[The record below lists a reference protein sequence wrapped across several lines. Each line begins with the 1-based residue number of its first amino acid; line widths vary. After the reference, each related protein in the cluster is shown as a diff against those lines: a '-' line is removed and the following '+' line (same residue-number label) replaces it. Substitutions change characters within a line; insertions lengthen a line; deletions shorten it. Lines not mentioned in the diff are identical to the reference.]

1 MEFKEEYKKW
11 CIVPYAP
18 EKSWFRNRGFAF
30 EKILNA
36 CLQADGLE
44 PRSGYKTEGEQ
55 IDGSFFLDGSV
66 FLLEAKWH
74 KDPLP
79 ASSIYQ
85 FKGKVDGKL
94 FGTLGIFI
102 SMSGYSKDAVDAL
115 TLGKS
120 LNIVL
125 FGKEDIDS
133 AILGERG
140 FKSILKSKL
149 RIAAEQGVVYHSSE
163 VEQVSK
169 DGYTMI
175 DSFIYSDMH
184 SLILKQETNFNFSS
198 DLIVVC
204 EGNSDRELISMFVTK
219 ILNQFGLLK
228 KVNIVVAMGKM
239 TIPRVANA
247 SLNLISKAPI
257 LIITDSDNEYD
268 RTLEMLKRG
277 VELDSWKY
285 AIPEP
290 SIEAWLG
297 VEDPKEF
304 MKKYR
309 CEQRRLKL
317 YELLNDINLDELAT
331 RDESFRT
338 FYECVKDT

>member
-11 CIVPYAP
+11 NIVPDDAD
-18 EKSWFRNRGFAF
+18 KSWFRMRGFAF
-30 EKILNA
+30 ENILNA

-169 DGYTMI
+169 DGHTTI
-175 DSFIYSDMH
+175 DSFTYDNTS
-184 SLILKQETNFNFSS
+184 SLLLKQEANFDLTS
-198 DLIVVC
+198 DLVVVC
-204 EGNSDRELISMFVTK
+204 EGNTDRELISILVTR
-219 ILNQFGLLK
+219 ILNQFGLSK
-228 KVNIVVAMGKM
+228 KVNIIVAMGKM

-247 SLNLISKAPI
+247 SSNILSKAPV

-285 AIPEP
+285 SIPEP

-297 VEDPKEF
+297 VVDSREF
-304 MKKYR
+304 IRKYR
-309 CEQRRLKL
+309 GEKRSLKL
-317 YELLNDINLDELAT
+317 HELLNDINLDELAA
-331 RDESFRT
+331 RDKSFKT
-338 FYECVKDT
+338 FYEWVKNA

>member
-11 CIVPYAP
+11 NIVPDDA
-18 EKSWFRNRGFAF
+18 EKSWFRKRGFAF

-169 DGYTMI
+169 DGHTSI
-175 DSFIYSDMH
+175 DSFTYDNTS
-184 SLILKQETNFNFSS
+184 SLILKQEANFDLTS
-198 DLIVVC
+198 DLVVVC
-204 EGNSDRELISMFVTK
+204 EGNTDRELISILVTR
-219 ILNQFGLLK
+219 ILNQFGLSK
-228 KVNIVVAMGKM
+228 KVNIIVAMGKM

-247 SLNLISKAPI
+247 SSNILSKAPV

-285 AIPEP
+285 SIPEP
-290 SIEAWLG
+290 SIESWLG
-297 VEDPKEF
+297 VEDSREF
-304 MKKYR
+304 MRKYR
-309 CEQRRLKL
+309 GEKRSLKL
-317 YELLNDINLDELAT
+317 HELLNDINLDELAA
-331 RDESFRT
+331 RDESFKT
-338 FYECVKDT
+338 FYEWVKNA

>member
-11 CIVPYAP
+11 NIVPDDAD
-18 EKSWFRNRGFAF
+18 KSWFRKRGFAF
-30 EKILNA
+30 ENILNA

-169 DGYTMI
+169 DGHTTI
-175 DSFIYSDMH
+175 DSFTYDNTS
-184 SLILKQETNFNFSS
+184 SLLLKQEANFDLTS
-198 DLIVVC
+198 DLVVVC
-204 EGNSDRELISMFVTK
+204 EGNTDRELISILVTR
-219 ILNQFGLLK
+219 ILNQFGLSK
-228 KVNIVVAMGKM
+228 KVNIIVAMGKM

-247 SLNLISKAPI
+247 SSNILSKAPV

-285 AIPEP
+285 SIPEP

-297 VEDPKEF
+297 VVDSREF
-304 MKKYR
+304 IRKYR
-309 CEQRRLKL
+309 GEKRSLKL
-317 YELLNDINLDELAT
+317 HELLNDINLDELAA
-331 RDESFRT
+331 RDKSFKT
-338 FYECVKDT
+338 FYEWVKNA

>member
-11 CIVPYAP
+11 KIVPDDA
-18 EKSWFRNRGFAF
+18 EKSWFRKRGFAF

-36 CLQADGLE
+36 CLLADGLE

-133 AILGERG
+133 VILGERG

-149 RIAAEQGVVYHSSE
+149 RIAAEQGVVYYSSE

-169 DGYTMI
+169 DGHTTI
-175 DSFIYSDMH
+175 DSFVYDNTS
-184 SLILKQETNFNFSS
+184 SLILRQETNFNLTS
-198 DLIVVC
+198 DLVVVC
-204 EGNSDRELISMFVTK
+204 EGNSDRELISILVTK
-219 ILNQFGLLK
+219 ILNKFGLAK
-228 KVNIVVAMGKM
+228 KVNIIVAMGKM

-247 SLNLISKAPI
+247 SSNILSKAPV

-285 AIPEP
+285 SIPEP

-297 VEDPKEF
+297 VTDSREF
-304 MKKYR
+304 MQKYR
-309 CEQRRLKL
+309 GEKRSLKL
-317 YELLNDINLDELAT
+317 HELLNDINLDELAA
-331 RDESFRT
+331 RDESFKT
-338 FYECVKDT
+338 FYEWVKSA

>member
-11 CIVPYAP
+11 NIVPDDA
-18 EKSWFRNRGFAF
+18 EKSWFRRRGFAF

-44 PRSGYKTEGEQ
+44 PRSGYKAEGEQ

-94 FGTLGIFI
+94 HGTLGIFI

-133 AILGERG
+133 AILGDRG
-140 FKSILKSKL
+140 FKNILKSKL

-169 DGYTMI
+169 DGHISI
-175 DSFIYSDMH
+175 DSFTYDNAS
-184 SLILKQETNFNFSS
+184 SAILKQEANFDLSS
-198 DLIVVC
+198 DLVVVC
-204 EGNSDRELISMFVTK
+204 EGNTDRELISILVTR
-219 ILNQFGLLK
+219 ILNQFGLSK
-228 KVNIVVAMGKM
+228 KVNIIVAMGKM

-247 SLNLISKAPI
+247 SSNIQSKAPV
-257 LIITDSDNEYD
+257 LIVTDSDNDYD

-277 VELDSWKY
+277 VELDNWKY
-285 AIPEP
+285 SIPEP
-290 SIEAWLG
+290 SIETWLG
-297 VEDPKEF
+297 VTDRREF
-304 MKKYR
+304 MRNYR
-309 CEQRRLKL
+309 GGERSLKL
-317 YELLNDINLDELAT
+317 HELLNNINLDELAA
-331 RDESFRT
+331 RDESFKT
-338 FYECVKDT
+338 FYEWVRNA